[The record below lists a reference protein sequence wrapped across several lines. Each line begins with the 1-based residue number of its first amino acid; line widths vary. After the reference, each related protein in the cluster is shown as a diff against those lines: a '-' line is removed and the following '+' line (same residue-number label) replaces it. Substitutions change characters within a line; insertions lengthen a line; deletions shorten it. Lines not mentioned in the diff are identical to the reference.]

1 MFNGEKIT
9 NALIIYICKQTGL
22 AILHVSSS
30 TFMSIKKELMS
41 FFLFFFMKKAVV
53 SEIELLWCT
62 PGERHNRK
70 NNPMYIYY
78 IANLEAV
85 RMHRRNLLKEN
96 EALLKQMDEDEEY

>member
-1 MFNGEKIT
+1 
-9 NALIIYICKQTGL
+9 
-22 AILHVSSS
+22 
-30 TFMSIKKELMS
+30 
-41 FFLFFFMKKAVV
+41 MKKAVV